1 MDIYFIR
8 HGMTNENK
16 QHVYYGKKDTGLSK
30 EGREQI
36 AVLKEWVSEQSFDRI
51 YVSPL
56 PRAVETAEL
65 LLPGRSYVLEPRL
78 EERNFGIFEQKT
90 YAQIVEQYPEE
101 ADSWEQDWIHYQIPM
116 GESFA
121 EVQSRV
127 DHFANELRKKSYDKV
142 LIVSHKGTMIQLIT
156 ALLELPKETF
166 WKFSFE
172 QGCYSRV
179 SITYGNAVLTALN
192 QKM

>member
-36 AVLKEWVSEQSFDRI
+36 AVLKEWVSKQSFDRI

-101 ADSWEQDWIHYQIPM
+101 AASWEQDWIHYQIPM

-179 SITYGNAVLTALN
+179 SITYENAVLTALN